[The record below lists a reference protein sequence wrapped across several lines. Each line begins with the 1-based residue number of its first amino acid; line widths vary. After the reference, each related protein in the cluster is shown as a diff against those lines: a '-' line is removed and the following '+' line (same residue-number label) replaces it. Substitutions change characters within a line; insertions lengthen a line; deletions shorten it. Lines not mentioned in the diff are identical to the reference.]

1 MLAINNFQNVCFVQT
16 CNTINPKPGSKIE
29 YKCKAYGHTFCHNYA
44 TAKKKTSCD
53 KCEKGIRYTHAE
65 LKRVNSLV
73 IEEKI
78 NVTIFSIPT
87 ENYNNN
93 ECKTVTDLTPI
104 KIRCNICNKDYKST
118 LIQLKND
125 WKCENCQLISE
136 EDSLENLDSFVKD
149 PEVLDVTGKITTYKC
164 NNCSCIV
171 KEYSESITGACI
183 KCFKQFKSKVINN
196 FKSKFDKKLKT
207 LTLAPGDK
215 SLLNDYYKENMK
227 VEEKTTKNYLLKKT
241 ENYEH
246 VIGFALDLNNS
257 NILKIKEEKALLIF
271 KAYENDFKE
280 MLNQKIKKV
289 ELEFINK
296 FKQLNSEEEI
306 IRLINNFD
314 LMIK

>member
-1 MLAINNFQNVCFVQT
+1 MLSTTTNFQNVCFVQT
-16 CNTINPKPGSKIE
+16 CNTVNPKAGSKIE
-29 YKCKAYGHTFCHNYA
+29 YKCKVYGHTFSHNYS
-44 TAKKKTSCD
+44 TARKKTSCE
-53 KCEKGIRYTHAE
+53 KCEKGIKYTYSE
-65 LKRVNSLV
+65 LKRINSLV
-73 IEEKI
+73 LEEKI

-87 ENYNNN
+87 ESYNNN
-93 ECKTVTDLTPI
+93 ECKSVTDLTPI
-104 KIRCNICNKDYKST
+104 KIRCNACNKDYKST
-118 LIQLKND
+118 LLQLKNG
-125 WKCENCQLISE
+125 WKCDNCQLISKE
-136 EDSLENLDSFVKD
+136 ESSEENLDVFTKD

-171 KEYSESITGACI
+171 KEYTESVTGACI
-183 KCFKQFKSKVINN
+183 KCFKLKNRFES
-196 FKSKFDKKLKT
+196 KLKT

-227 VEEKTTKNYLLKKT
+227 VESKTIKNYLSKKT
-241 ENYEH
+241 ENFNSIIE
-246 VIGFALDLNNS
+246 FTLDLNNS

-296 FKQLNSEEEI
+296 FKQLNSEDEI
-306 IRLINNFD
+306 VRLINNFD